1 MIGMLAETARGG
13 LRGGR
18 RLAFGVQLTLI
29 AAGVAVGIY
38 VASLGETLVDL
49 NTVFADGDI
58 PAEAYTE
65 AVCAEMTDR
74 LRLNP
79 NAYAGPPTPLTA
91 RFYFARDAAHYG
103 DRCLQP
109 DPG

>member
-1 MIGMLAETARGG
+1 MIGTIAGTAKGG

-18 RLAFGVQLTLI
+18 RLVFWVQLGLL
-29 AAGVAVGIY
+29 AAGISAGIY

-49 NTVFADGDI
+49 NAVFADGDI

-65 AVCAEMTDR
+65 TVCAEMTDR

-103 DRCLQP
+103 DRCLLP